1 MRLVL
6 KVNFFVSSFSRPCL
20 WQAVKA
26 ASDFTCPC
34 CRLVITAVTSDLS
47 RGKDRSEEEVIQT
60 RIPRRPRQGI
70 NQFKSKVKHLSYYS
84 GVFPFNFEADRVTPV
99 EIRAPAPV
107 IRAPAPEIRA
117 ADPQRRAAS
126 PEMRAASPEMRA
138 ASPEMRAAGPEIRA
152 SVRAP
157 VRVESRAAAGARAA
171 AAAEARAAEGRAV
184 AEARAAEAAE
194 ARAATRSEA
203 VVYQHPNQVLR
214 RSERTRRRSS
224 LLTGFGKLSR

>member
-117 ADPQRRAAS
+117 ADPERRAA
-126 PEMRAASPEMRA
+126 RPEMRA

>member
-126 PEMRAASPEMRA
+126 PEMRAA
-138 ASPEMRAAGPEIRA
+138 GPEIRA